1 MKGGGQQKEKVDE
14 FKECERKELARQAL
28 AAEAALQAQE
38 AEEAALQA
46 QEAEEAAREAA
57 RLAEEA
63 EAALKAKEAFQKRLD
78 EDARYAAEKLSE
90 WHKNYKKSS
99 CNILG
104 VRGRIKNTFRKKN
117 KSKRGNKR
125 FKKNKRYSRKSSS
138 KSLKK

>member
-28 AAEAALQAQE
+28 AA
-38 AEEAALQA
+38 EAALQA

-104 VRGRIKNTFRKKN
+104 GRGRIKNTFRKKN

>member
-1 MKGGGQQKEKVDE
+1 MKGGGQQQEKVDE

-28 AAEAALQAQE
+28 AA
-38 AEEAALQA
+38 EAALQA

-104 VRGRIKNTFRKKN
+104 GRIKNTFRKKN
-117 KSKRGNKR
+117 KSKRI
-125 FKKNKRYSRKSSS
+125 KKNKRYSRKSSS